1 MVDTQPIVKKQHIF
15 VAVEQRVSPVETEH
29 VSDFQVD
36 VLSHSSDDLL
46 NTCRICRDETVR
58 ESLVS
63 PCYCSGTLAKCH
75 VPCLEEWLSK
85 ANKSTCEICGYKY
98 LTTRIPKSFN
108 EWLTRGQGH
117 RERRYLCGDMVCFLI
132 LCPLVIASSYL
143 CAQGAWYYFLMTDR
157 WTGTGL
163 VSLSVFLW
171 CIFGFWLVVTIRFHH
186 KCWLDWKERNQV
198 VKLAKTELFQGGE
211 LENTETLSGT
221 ETSV

>member
-1 MVDTQPIVKKQHIF
+1 MNWGHFLCRQ
-15 VAVEQRVSPVETEH
+15 
-29 VSDFQVD
+29 DFQVD

-108 EWLTRGQGH
+108 EVSPNERKQSASVRDILDQFTDNTTSYEYDKARSSLRYGSSNIKAPASSKVGDCYLIWINHYPLGHGTTKTPKRGSVAWH
-117 RERRYLCGDMVCFLI
+117 PERRLRRRLYQNLLSNPIQLI
-132 LCPLVIASSYL
+132 PKWRPIN
-143 CAQGAWYYFLMTDR
+143 YYFVCMFISPLC
-157 WTGTGL
+157 
-163 VSLSVFLW
+163 F
-171 CIFGFWLVVTIRFHH
+171 IF
-186 KCWLDWKERNQV
+186 
-198 VKLAKTELFQGGE
+198 
-211 LENTETLSGT
+211 
-221 ETSV
+221 TSK

>member
-1 MVDTQPIVKKQHIF
+1 MNWGHFLFRFAPQ
-15 VAVEQRVSPVETEH
+15 
-29 VSDFQVD
+29 DFQVD

-108 EWLTRGQGH
+108 EVSPNERKQSASVKDILEQFRQHHVIWIWQSAIIFALWLFKHQSPGQFKG
-117 RERRYLCGDMVCFLI
+117 RRLLPNMDK
-132 LCPLVIASSYL
+132 
-143 CAQGAWYYFLMTDR
+143 
-157 WTGTGL
+157 
-163 VSLSVFLW
+163 SLSIGSRHYKNSEKGER
-171 CIFGFWLVVTIRFHH
+171 CVTSR
-186 KCWLDWKERNQV
+186 KAAAKETIP
-198 VKLAKTELFQGGE
+198 KPTE
-211 LENTETLSGT
+211 
-221 ETSV
+221 